1 MVGSLKC
8 ITPPCKKKNKI
19 SKPQLITPPANQG
32 QPPNKPPKKFQSH
45 LGGGGEGGVSVW
57 TWYPF
62 WGVDYLSHVCPMLLR
77 HYVVLILFRVVTM
90 LDRYTCECM
99 DSIHNIIIGVKDP
112 TQPVYV
118 FSYSVK
124 FIFDGYH
131 NMKDLS
137 QYYYPKVISI
147 LRYC

>member
-19 SKPQLITPPANQG
+19 SKPQLITPPANKG

-45 LGGGGEGGVSVW
+45 LGGGGGEGGVSVW

-90 LDRYTCECM
+90 LDRYTCECK

-131 NMKDLS
+131 NMKDLCMLELVFES
-137 QYYYPKVISI
+137 VLLS
-147 LRYC
+147 